1 MNNNT
6 IARPPGAAVPLWRM
20 ALAVLLAAVLSGCA
34 SGPNAN
40 SRDPLEPFNRNV
52 TKFNDAVDAAV
63 LKPVATGYVNVVPSL
78 VRTGVSNFF
87 SNLGDAWSFV
97 NNVLQLK
104 PQAAAESFMR
114 FNVNTFLGLGGLLD
128 IASEMNIDRHKEDFG
143 QTLGYWGVP
152 AGPYLVLPL
161 LGPSTLRDTLV
172 LPLEA
177 KGNLVGGINDDPTR
191 YGLTALQAVDIRANL
206 LRAGKVLD
214 EAALDKYTFQRDVF
228 LQLRSGLVFDG
239 SLPPEPREPSPPDA
253 PATAPP
259 AEPGKPEASP
269 ATSDAPAG
277 TPATGATVR

>member
-1 MNNNT
+1 MNNHT
-6 IARPPGAAVPLWRM
+6 IARLFTAAAPLWRA
-20 ALAVLLAAVLSGCA
+20 ALALVLAAVLSGCA

-40 SRDPLEPFNRNV
+40 PRDPLEPFNRSV

-63 LKPVATGYVNVVPSL
+63 LKPVATGYVNTVPSL

-87 SNLGDAWSFV
+87 GNLGDAWSFV
-97 NNVLQLK
+97 NNVLQAK
-104 PQAAAESFMR
+104 PLEAAESFMR
-114 FNVNTFLGLGGLLD
+114 FNVNTFLGLGGILD
-128 IASEMNIDRHKEDFG
+128 VASEMNIDRHKEDFG

-172 LPLEA
+172 LPVEA
-177 KGNLVGGINDDPTR
+177 NGNLIGGINDDPLR

-228 LQLRSGLVFDG
+228 LQLRSGQVFDG
-239 SLPPEPREPSPPDA
+239 SLPPEPREPSPSGA
-253 PATAPP
+253 PAAPP
-259 AEPGKPEASP
+259 AEPHKSEL
-269 ATSDAPAG
+269 APSAPPV
-277 TPATGATVR
+277 TPGTGATVR

>member
-1 MNNNT
+1 MKNKT
-6 IARPPGAAVPLWRM
+6 MDVQRRGTCARTTVAGWLLFALM
-20 ALAVLLAAVLSGCA
+20 ATGCA

-40 SRDPLEPFNRNV
+40 PRDPLEPFNRQV
-52 TKFNDAVDAAV
+52 TKFNEAVDAAV

-87 SNLGDAWSFV
+87 GNLGDAWSFV
-97 NNVLQLK
+97 NNVLQAK

-152 AGPYLVLPL
+152 SGPYLVVPI
-161 LGPSTLRDTLV
+161 LGPSTLRDALV
-172 LPLEA
+172 LPVEA

-191 YGLTALQAVDIRANL
+191 YGLTVLQAVDIRANL

-228 LQLRSGLVFDG
+228 LQLRSGAVSDG
-239 SLPPEPREPSPPDA
+239 ALPPEPREPP
-253 PATAPP
+253 PP
-259 AEPGKPEASP
+259 AASP
-269 ATSDAPAG
+269 AAADPPAKPAPGATPPVAPAAPG
-277 TPATGATVR
+277 ATGR